1 MKHKKHT
8 ARRMASGALA
18 LAFVLALSP
27 SAVVSATAE
36 ELPPAVRSA
45 GQMFKNV
52 GSKAGAWLMQAVDQ
66 ISNQN
71 IQSATALAEI
81 FTGNSTQPDEIA
93 PLSVESG
100 DFYYTVLDDGTAEI
114 TDYTGS
120 VTELTIPAEIDGYRV
135 TSIGDSAFNG
145 CSSLTNITIPSGVTS
160 IGDGA
165 FYYCSSLTN
174 ITIPSGVTSIGDNAF
189 NDCSSLT
196 NITIPSSVTS
206 IGDGAF
212 YYCSLLTNITIPSG
226 VTSIGDSAFEDCGSL
241 IEIEIPSGVTSIG
254 DSVFR
259 NCSSLTNITIPS
271 GVTSIG
277 DSVFRNCSSLTNIT
291 IPSGVTSIGDSAFE
305 DCGSLI
311 EIEIPSG
318 VTSIG
323 DSVFRNCSSLTNI
336 TIPSGVTSIG
346 YSAFRECDSLTNIT
360 IPSSVTSIGD
370 SAFEDCGSLIEI
382 EIPSG
387 VTSIGDSV
395 FRNCYSLTNIT
406 IPSGVTSIGDH
417 AFWCCHFLTNIT
429 IPSGVTSIGDHA
441 FLSCYSL
448 TNITIPSGV
457 TSIEDGTFWSCYSL
471 TNITIPSGV
480 TSIGDSAFSSCNSLT
495 NITIPSGVTSIG
507 DSAFEGCES
516 LANIIIPNNVENIGK
531 KALAGCNSL
540 TDIKVGLNNPYYSDI
555 NGVLYSKDKTILYQY
570 PSGKKDNQYT
580 IPSGVTSIR
589 HSAFQECYSLT
600 NITIPSGVTSI
611 GDTAFWECDSLT
623 NITIP
628 SSVTSMGVWAFS
640 FCDSLTDIYYEG
652 SEDEWNSIFLIHSAD
667 ISSGVTIHYNGGS
680 LTIGTAAAGLAQV
693 SVFDRAGLGEEGLF
707 YSSKLNQVTVTSGSN
722 TQQFDGTATLPAAYS
737 GHTAVFARAG
747 YRDYIVPAE
756 VLATWYT
763 VGGASV
769 TNVYLDRARSDGKP
783 YISTVFAR
791 GTGEEDYVELQS
803 QSMTAM
809 GDEAYDLILS
819 AGQTGGQATYY
830 LSQDDA
836 TRISSPDG
844 RFDGAVLADVFKPG
858 KDVYAYVLT
867 PAGASEAVKL
877 KLSVTDAKL
886 PKDSFSMLGKDSF
899 KIKFDQDTPLIGGA
913 EIKMDGFNF
922 PIGVEVTGDR
932 IRISF
937 GIDVFSASKG
947 SSGSAK
953 TEFWKNFKKSVCT
966 INESV
971 SNATDKLKEFKKF
984 YETFAPNQGYLNKTK
999 NFDVGFLGYA
1009 EGTIVNGTPVFTEFS
1024 GEIATKFMF
1033 KYTQQG
1039 TIWIIPVYGSITAG
1053 VTAAIQLQRI
1063 RALPD
1068 SNLPFDFGFKL
1079 KLEPELDLGLGVG
1092 VKGAISGG
1100 VYGKGSIP
1108 FENDF
1113 TAQHTFVQLSGEIG
1127 IEGEL
1132 FCFSGKKSL
1141 LDGTLTIW
1149 DKYYGSSKKAA
1160 LGVNSTLYG
1169 KHIPQQQTVTAVIP
1183 RDYLA
1188 EMSGWLDGKAYRKTS
1203 RSSVGSGGLEIRELQ
1218 TSVFKNTQTELV
1230 ALDDGRMMM
1239 AWIED
1244 DPERDAYNR
1253 LRLVYSVWENG
1264 VWSQPKAVADDGTND
1279 GYPALATDGKN
1290 IFIAWQNVNRL
1301 LTEED
1306 ADSIDAILT
1315 GSEIC
1320 IAQYDNGSDS
1330 FINQKVLTNNAV
1342 YDYSPVLAVDNGT
1355 AILYWLHNDAND
1367 LTKAGSTT
1375 IYSYSSSSGMSAPV
1389 LTEANYILDMDCSA
1403 QAGEVQLAYSMDQD
1417 GDVSTTDDIKVYALA
1432 GGDQIQCTPAEQ
1444 MDESAD
1450 FAVAYGMLDGTD
1462 TLFFADSDNIYYFRN
1477 GVVHAVFRNARAIHG
1492 DLQILEDGE
1501 TTGLMWTESSE
1512 SGTELWMCMYSDGI
1526 WSEPVQL
1533 TETGAMIHDVDA
1545 VYCNGM
1551 VYGVFG
1557 RTERVQEG
1565 ESYTNGSTDLCF
1577 MSLTNFVDLEA
1588 GFSTVDES
1596 RFIRGKEAL
1605 IPVYL
1610 KNNGTKTIDQVTITL
1625 TDTLGTEVSVE
1636 KNVSLPSGG
1645 EKIVEIA
1652 YPVPQNYARTTLG
1665 LQVHAASDVNTAD
1678 NSDSY
1683 EVGYADISIGEMKV
1697 EEVGQYF
1704 VLTAI
1709 LSNDNPVTA
1718 DPVTVHVR
1726 SGSREGEILE
1736 SIEVGTM
1743 QPGEL
1748 RSVQYIINRDS
1759 IEYDGEQLGQLYF
1772 VAEIGA
1778 PLSRAANGN
1787 ISGELLTADNAVGA
1801 ILQQNE
1807 AGAEVLH
1814 GDIDQDGV
1822 VTAAD
1827 ARLALQATAGN
1838 RELTLEQAKAADV
1851 NGDGIITSID
1861 ARWILQISTGIRE
1874 IPDVKKEE
1882 GGN

>member
-8 ARRMASGALA
+8 ARRMVSGALA

-45 GQMFKNV
+45 GQMFKNA

-71 IQSATALAEI
+71 IQSATALGEVFDNNKNKVDNAVPI
-81 FTGNSTQPDEIA
+81 TAYLTDGVF
-93 PLSVESG
+93 G
-100 DFYYTVLDDGTAEI
+100 DFRYRLLDDDTAEI
-114 TDYTGS
+114 TGYTGS
-120 VTELTIPAEIDGYRV
+120 ATQVAIPSEVDGYQV
-135 TSIGDSAFNG
+135 TVIGQNAFKYYRSLISVRIPDSVEVIEYAAFSECESLQSIYIPEGVAKIKDAAFEG
-145 CSSLTNITIPSGVTS
+145 CSSLSSITLPDTIRS
-160 IGDGA
+160 IGA
-165 FYYCSSLTN
+165 
-174 ITIPSGVTSIGDNAF
+174 
-189 NDCSSLT
+189 
-196 NITIPSSVTS
+196 
-206 IGDGAF
+206 
-212 YYCSLLTNITIPSG
+212 
-226 VTSIGDSAFEDCGSL
+226 SAFEKCSALKTAKLPAGITEIQKETFRDC
-241 IEIEIPSGVTSIG
+241 
-254 DSVFR
+254 R
-259 NCSSLTNITIPS
+259 SLTEIILPESLMTI
-271 GVTSIG
+271 GEG
-277 DSVFRNCSSLTNIT
+277 
-291 IPSGVTSIGDSAFE
+291 
-305 DCGSLI
+305 
-311 EIEIPSG
+311 
-318 VTSIG
+318 
-323 DSVFRNCSSLTNI
+323 
-336 TIPSGVTSIG
+336 
-346 YSAFRECDSLTNIT
+346 AFR
-360 IPSSVTSIGD
+360 
-370 SAFEDCGSLIEI
+370 
-382 EIPSG
+382 
-387 VTSIGDSV
+387 
-395 FRNCYSLTNIT
+395 
-406 IPSGVTSIGDH
+406 
-417 AFWCCHFLTNIT
+417 W
-429 IPSGVTSIGDHA
+429 
-441 FLSCYSL
+441 
-448 TNITIPSGV
+448 
-457 TSIEDGTFWSCYSL
+457 
-471 TNITIPSGV
+471 
-480 TSIGDSAFSSCNSLT
+480 
-495 NITIPSGVTSIG
+495 
-507 DSAFEGCES
+507 CES
-516 LANIIIPNNVENIGK
+516 LKNIDLPNGVEKINDYAFGGCPLESIALPASVNYIGVSPFGGKDLSNITVAEGNQAFTVVEGILFSKNLQELIKYPGGK
-531 KALAGCNSL
+531 KLDCYRIPDSVHIIGAGAFDGQVAS
-540 TDIKVGLNNPYYSDI
+540 I
-555 NGVLYSKDKTILYQY
+555 ILPVSVSYV
-570 PSGKKDNQYT
+570 YT
-580 IPSGVTSIR
+580 SSFG
-589 HSAFQECYSLT
+589 
-600 NITIPSGVTSI
+600 
-611 GDTAFWECDSLT
+611 GD
-623 NITIP
+623 
-628 SSVTSMGVWAFS
+628 
-640 FCDSLTDIYYEG
+640 LTDIYYLG
-652 SEDEWNSIFLIHSAD
+652 SREDSYKIHFQSMSQFD
-667 ISSGVTIHYNGGS
+667 IPGYLPTCLEDCTNAMVHYNAGALKIDGVLS
-680 LTIGTAAAGLAQV
+680 SGLAQV
-693 SVFDRAGLGEEGLF
+693 SVFDRARLGEEGLF

-722 TQQFDGTATLPAAYS
+722 TQQFDGTVTLPAAYS

-932 IRISF
+932 VRISF
-937 GIDVFSASKG
+937 GIDIFSASKG

-1127 IEGEL
+1127 VEGEL

-1512 SGTELWMCMYSDGI
+1512 SGTELWMCMHSDGI

-1565 ESYTNGSTDLCF
+1565 ESYTNGSTDLCI